1 MQASFT
7 LTEGEYVKANQLFTK
22 PSRKTLFI
30 YAVAGIALATIA
42 LGAGS
47 PALRIGAI
55 GALVGGIFGHL
66 FVRRIYAPSQT
77 RKQYKACKAAQEPV
91 CVTRQDDGINFE
103 TASGGATIE
112 WARIVKWRENDELL
126 LIYQAP
132 QVYHIVPKRIGELAD
147 EISMA
152 LDEELGAAT

>member
-7 LTEGEYVKANQLFTK
+7 ITEGEYLRANKLFTK
-22 PSRKTLFI
+22 PSRKTLII

-42 LGAGS
+42 LGVAS
-47 PALRIGAI
+47 PVLRIGAM
-55 GALVGGIFGHL
+55 GALIGGFFGHL

-77 RKQYKACKAAQEPV
+77 RKQYKEYKAAQEPV
-91 CVTRQDDGINFE
+91 CVTRQDDGIKFE
-103 TASGGATIE
+103 TASGGAIID
-112 WARIVKWRENDELL
+112 WARIVKWRENEELV

-147 EISMA
+147 EISKA
-152 LDEELGAAT
+152 LAEKVGAAT

>member
-77 RKQYKACKAAQEPV
+77 RKQYKAYKAAQEPQQ
-91 CVTRQDDGINFE
+91 RRWRDGDVRDRF
-103 TASGGATIE
+103 GRRDYRMGADSKV
-112 WARIVKWRENDELL
+112 A
-126 LIYQAP
+126 
-132 QVYHIVPKRIGELAD
+132 GERRTPAD
-147 EISMA
+147 IPGTPGVSHCPEA
-152 LDEELGAAT
+152 NWGAGR